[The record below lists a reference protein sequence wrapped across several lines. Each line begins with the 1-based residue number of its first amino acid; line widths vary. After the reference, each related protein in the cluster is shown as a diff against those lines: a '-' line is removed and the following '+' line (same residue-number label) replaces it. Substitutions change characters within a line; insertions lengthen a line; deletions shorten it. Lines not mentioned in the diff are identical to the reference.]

1 MFCSEPITLDI
12 KTLCYRRKAVS
23 NVETLEFQ
31 ATALN
36 RVRWL
41 TWIAKVIVIDMA
53 ASIIVN
59 DIRMTVYD
67 CEQYEP
73 L

>member
-1 MFCSEPITLDI
+1 MDS
-12 KTLCYRRKAVS
+12 KTPGYTRKAVS

-53 ASIIVN
+53 ASIILN

-67 CEQYEP
+67 CEQYD
-73 L
+73 